1 MDEGG
6 VDRTK
11 FNQTPNITSYEL
23 RSETAGEKFR
33 GREGKSP
40 DPRLRSQRHAK
51 CGKDVT
57 MPGQPGGWLRSSHP
71 LKSA

>member
-11 FNQTPNITSYEL
+11 FNQTPNIITLEL

-33 GREGKSP
+33 GQKGNSP
-40 DPRLRSQRHAK
+40 DLQLRSLSYVK
-51 CGKDVT
+51 CNKDVM

>member
-11 FNQTPNITSYEL
+11 FNQTPNIITQEFT
-23 RSETAGEKFR
+23 SETMREKFH
-33 GREGKSP
+33 GQKGNSP
-40 DPRLRSQRHAK
+40 DPRLRSQRYVK
-51 CGKDVT
+51 CNKDVMT
-57 MPGQPGGWLRSSHP
+57 PKQPGGWLRSSHP

>member
-11 FNQTPNITSYEL
+11 FNQTPNIITQEIT
-23 RSETAGEKFR
+23 SETMREKFH
-33 GREGKSP
+33 GQKGNSP
-40 DPRLRSQRHAK
+40 DPQLRSQSYVK
-51 CGKDVT
+51 CNKDVI
-57 MPGQPGGWLRSSHP
+57 QPGGWLRSSHP

>member
-11 FNQTPNITSYEL
+11 FNQTPNIITQEIT
-23 RSETAGEKFR
+23 SETMREKFH
-33 GREGKSP
+33 GQKGNSP
-40 DPRLRSQRHAK
+40 DPQLRSQSYVK
-51 CGKDVT
+51 CNKDVM

>member
-11 FNQTPNITSYEL
+11 FNQTPNIMKSEFT
-23 RSETAGEKFR
+23 SETAREKFR
-33 GREGKSP
+33 GQKGNSP
-40 DPRLRSQRHAK
+40 DLQLRSLSYVK
-51 CGKDVT
+51 CNKDVM

>member
-1 MDEGG
+1 MDAGG
-6 VDRTK
+6 YGRTK
-11 FNQTPNITSYEL
+11 SNQTANTITPK
-23 RSETAGEKFR
+23 RGSETTGEKFR

-40 DPRLRSQRHAK
+40 DPQLRPQSYAK
-51 CGKDVT
+51 CDKDVT

>member
-11 FNQTPNITSYEL
+11 FNQTPNIMKSEFT
-23 RSETAGEKFR
+23 SETAREKFR
-33 GREGKSP
+33 GQKGNSP
-40 DPRLRSQRHAK
+40 DLQLRSQSYVK
-51 CGKDVT
+51 CNKDVVT
-57 MPGQPGGWLRSSHP
+57 PEQPGGWLRSSHP

>member
-11 FNQTPNITSYEL
+11 FNQTPNIMKSEFT
-23 RSETAGEKFR
+23 SETAREKFR
-33 GREGKSP
+33 GQKGNSP
-40 DPRLRSQRHAK
+40 DLQLRSQSYAK
-51 CGKDVT
+51 CNKDVMT
-57 MPGQPGGWLRSSHP
+57 PGQPGGWLRSSHP

>member
-11 FNQTPNITSYEL
+11 FNQTPNIMKSEL
-23 RSETAGEKFR
+23 TSETMREKFH
-33 GREGKSP
+33 GQKGNSP
-40 DPRLRSQRHAK
+40 DLQLRSQSYAK
-51 CGKDVT
+51 CNKDVMT
-57 MPGQPGGWLRSSHP
+57 PGQPGGWLRSSHP

>member
-11 FNQTPNITSYEL
+11 FNQTPNIITQEIT
-23 RSETAGEKFR
+23 SETMREKFH
-33 GREGKSP
+33 GQKGNSP
-40 DPRLRSQRHAK
+40 DPQLRSQSYVK
-51 CGKDVT
+51 CNKDVMT
-57 MPGQPGGWLRSSHP
+57 LEQPGGWLRSSHP